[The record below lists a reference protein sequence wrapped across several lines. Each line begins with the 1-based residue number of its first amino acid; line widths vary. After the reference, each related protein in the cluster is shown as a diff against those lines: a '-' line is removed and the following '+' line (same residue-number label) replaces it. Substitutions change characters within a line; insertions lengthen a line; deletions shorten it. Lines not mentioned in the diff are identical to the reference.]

1 MALTDQELRDEWI
14 KQTGRN
20 GNNSLLDMFSSVP
33 LSTGQSV
40 SIGNRGFIPIS
51 NSRSLTDYI
60 PSASSI
66 GKYIPSEIPNVFG
79 QQNPMYESLLGAPQS
94 QALSKQ
100 SNVAGLLG
108 AAAAL
113 AQGMG
118 RQGGRRS
125 AAQNIL
131 GALGAGYGAAGQQ
144 YQQGLQNYVL
154 QQDIMQ
160 KQLAQKQLLQKQD
173 AINQVLSDP
182 KVAGDPAMKAW
193 VLNNPD
199 KALEMYVKRRGMQQ
213 FLERE
218 NQPAQ
223 IPQAAVSPDM
233 TAYGDKMAAYNEQMA
248 PYTTSG
254 GTTQVIPQPVPVR
267 EPMGQLAP
275 KTVETAPV
283 PEMYTGKFGA
293 LPTAP
298 TAPAPAA
305 PKAAPAGHPLDK
317 EIRQA
322 DLLSKYWAGEGDD
335 AVKSKEYQG
344 IAKELRTRKTQ
355 DELSTS
361 VGSSLKNM
369 NPMLQPLVDTLIANA
384 PNMSAAEIQSAAMDI
399 RKKNTDFKVST
410 ETELRKEY
418 SALPEIK
425 EFTTVETAFKQIN
438 AALSN
443 PSAANDLAAATK
455 FMKLLDP
462 GSVVRESELG
472 MAMNATGAI
481 DRVQNYFQKLQNGQ
495 VLNPEQRADFKK
507 AAQLAF
513 SAAQDTRDR
522 TSSRYVDLA
531 NSYNVDANNV
541 VLKGKGASK
550 PTETQPTP
558 QRNTKGWQLHTD
570 ANGNQAYVSPDGTKF
585 EEIK

>member
-1 MALTDQELRDEWI
+1 MADNIQAQWEQATGKPWSNQSWTSYINPVNWNLFAQE
-14 KQTGRN
+14 
-20 GNNSLLDMFSSVP
+20 
-33 LSTGQSV
+33 
-40 SIGNRGFIPIS
+40 
-51 NSRSLTDYI
+51 
-60 PSASSI
+60 
-66 GKYIPSEIPNVFG
+66 
-79 QQNPMYESLLGAPQS
+79 NPMFTGLLGADQS
-94 QALSKQ
+94 KALSQQ
-100 SNVAGLLG
+100 SNIAGLLG
-108 AAAAL
+108 TAAAL

-118 RQGGRRS
+118 RQGPRRS
-125 AAQNIL
+125 ATQNIL
-131 GALGAGYGAAGQQ
+131 SALGTGYGASGQA

-160 KQLAQKQLLQKQD
+160 KQLAQQQLAQKQS
-173 AINQVLSDP
+173 AINEVLNSPQV
-182 KVAGDPAMKAW
+182 AADPAMRAW
-193 VLNNPD
+193 VLSNPD

-218 NQPAQ
+218 NQPV
-223 IPQAAVSPDM
+223 QAAVPAADM
-233 TAYGDKMAAYNEQMA
+233 AAYNDKMAAFNEQMA

-254 GTTQVIPQPVPVR
+254 GATQVIPQAIPVR

-275 KTVETAPV
+275 GTVETAPV
-283 PEMYTGKFGA
+283 PEPFTGKFGA

-298 TAPAPAA
+298 TAPVA
-305 PKAAPAGHPLDK
+305 KAAPAGHPLDK

-322 DLLSKYWAGEGDD
+322 DLLAKYWSGEGDD
-335 AVKSKEYQG
+335 AVKAKEYQA

-355 DELSTS
+355 DELASG

-438 AALSN
+438 SALSN

-472 MAMNATGAI
+472 MAMSATGAI
-481 DRVQNYFQKLQNGQ
+481 DRMQNYFQKLQNGQ
-495 VLNPEQRADFKK
+495 MLNPEQRADFKRS
-507 AAQLAF
+507 AQLAF
-513 SAAQDTRDR
+513 NAAKDTRDQ
-522 TSSRYVDLA
+522 TSAKYIDLA

-541 VLKGKGASK
+541 VLKGKGTSK
-550 PTETQPTP
+550 PAETQPTP

-570 ANGNQAYVSPDGTKF
+570 ANGNRAYVSPDGTKF
-585 EEIK
+585 EEVK

>member
-1 MALTDQELRDEWI
+1 MADNIQAQWEQ
-14 KQTGRN
+14 QTGR
-20 GNNSLLDMFSSVP
+20 P
-33 LSTGQSV
+33 W
-40 SIGNRGFIPIS
+40 S
-51 NSRSLTDYI
+51 NSSWTDYI
-60 PSASSI
+60 NPVNW
-66 GKYIPSEIPNVFG
+66 NVFA
-79 QQNPMYESLLGAPQS
+79 QQNPMFTGLLGADQS

-100 SNVAGLLG
+100 SNIAGLLG
-108 AAAAL
+108 TAAAL
-113 AQGMG
+113 ASGMG
-118 RQGGRRS
+118 RQGPKRS
-125 AAQNIL
+125 ATQNIL
-131 GALGAGYGAAGQQ
+131 GALGAGYGASGQA
-144 YQQGLQNYVL
+144 YQQGLQNYVM
-154 QQDIMQ
+154 QQDILQ
-160 KQLAQKQLLQKQD
+160 KQLAQQQLAQKQS
-173 AINQVLSDP
+173 AINEVLTSPQVAS
-182 KVAGDPAMKAW
+182 DPAMKAW
-193 VLNNPD
+193 VLSNPD

-218 NQPAQ
+218 NQPT
-223 IPQAAVSPDM
+223 QAPTAVSPDM
-233 TAYGDKMAAYNEQMA
+233 AAYNDQMASYKEQMA

-254 GTTQVIPQPVPVR
+254 GATQVIPQATPVR
-267 EPMGQLAP
+267 EPMGQLAAG
-275 KTVETAPV
+275 TVETAPV
-283 PEMYTGKFGA
+283 PEPFTGKFGA

-298 TAPAPAA
+298 TAPVAKAA
-305 PKAAPAGHPLDK
+305 PPAPAGHPLDK

-335 AVKSKEYQG
+335 AVKSKEYQA

-355 DELSTS
+355 DELSAG
-361 VGSSLKNM
+361 VGGSLKNM

-438 AALSN
+438 NALSN

-541 VLKGKGASK
+541 VLKGKGTSK
-550 PTETQPTP
+550 PTEAQPTP

-570 ANGNQAYVSPDGTKF
+570 ANGNKAYVSPDGTKF

>member
-1 MALTDQELRDEWI
+1 MAELTDQQVRDEWT
-14 KQTGRN
+14 KYYGSNQGA
-20 GNNSLLDMFSSVP
+20 
-33 LSTGQSV
+33 SV
-40 SIGNRGFIPIS
+40 SANKGS
-51 NSRSLTDYI
+51 WTDYI
-60 PSASSI
+60 NPANLNI
-66 GKYIPSEIPNVFG
+66 FG
-79 QQNPMYESLLGAPQS
+79 QTNPVYEGLLGADQS
-94 QALSKQ
+94 KALTRQ
-100 SNVAGLLG
+100 SNISGLLG
-108 AAAAL
+108 AAAAI

-118 RQGGRRS
+118 SQGPKRS
-125 AAQNIL
+125 ATQNIL
-131 GALGAGYGAAGQQ
+131 SALGAGYGASGQA
-144 YQQGLQNYVL
+144 YQQGIQNYGL
-154 QQDIMQ
+154 QQEIMQ
-160 KQLAQKQLLQKQD
+160 KQLAQQQLLQKQD
-173 AINQVLSDP
+173 AINKVLNDP
-182 KVAGDPAMKAW
+182 AIVGDPAMKAW
-193 VLNNPD
+193 VINNPD
-199 KALEMYVKRRGMQQ
+199 KAIEYFIKRRGMQQ
-213 FLERE
+213 FMERE
-218 NQPAQ
+218 NQP
-223 IPQAAVSPDM
+223 IQAPTAISPDM
-233 TAYGDKMAAYNEQMA
+233 AMYNDQMAAYKEQMA

-254 GTTQVIPQPVPVR
+254 GATQVIPQATPVR

-275 KTVETAPV
+275 NTVETAPV
-283 PEMYTGKFGA
+283 PEPFTGKFGA

-298 TAPAPAA
+298 TAPVAKTAP
-305 PKAAPAGHPLDK
+305 PAPAGHPLDK

-335 AVKSKEYQG
+335 AVKSKEYQA
-344 IAKELRTRKTQ
+344 IAKELRSRKTQ
-355 DELSTS
+355 DELASGVS
-361 VGSSLKNM
+361 GSLKNM

-438 AALSN
+438 SALSN

-495 VLNPEQRADFKK
+495 VLNPEQRADFKR

-513 SAAQDTRDR
+513 NAAQDTRDR

-541 VLKGKGASK
+541 VLKGKGTPK
-550 PTETQPTP
+550 PVEKQPIQ

-570 ANGNQAYVSPDGTKF
+570 ANGNKAYVSPDGTKF

>member
-1 MALTDQELRDEWI
+1 MALTPEE
-14 KQTGRN
+14 RN
-20 GNNSLLDMFSSVP
+20 QFYYGNPPAQSSW
-33 LSTGQSV
+33 
-40 SIGNRGFIPIS
+40 
-51 NSRSLTDYI
+51 TDYI
-60 PSASSI
+60 NPANLNI
-66 GKYIPSEIPNVFG
+66 FAT
-79 QQNPMYESLLGAPQS
+79 QNPMYEGLLGADQS
-94 QALSKQ
+94 KALSKQ
-100 SNVAGLLG
+100 SNIAGLLG

-118 RQGGRRS
+118 KQGPRRS
-125 AAQNIL
+125 GFQNIIS
-131 GALGAGYGAAGQQ
+131 ALGAGYGASGQQ
-144 YQQGLQNYVL
+144 YQQGLQNYVT

-173 AINQVLSDP
+173 AINQVLADP

-193 VLNNPD
+193 VLSNPD

-218 NQPAQ
+218 NQPS
-223 IPQAAVSPDM
+223 PQAAVPAADM
-233 TAYGDKMAAYNEQMA
+233 AAYRDKMAAYNEQMA

-254 GTTQVIPQPVPVR
+254 GATQVIPQATPVH

-275 KTVETAPV
+275 GTVETAPV

-305 PKAAPAGHPLDK
+305 PKSAPAGHPLDK

-361 VGSSLKNM
+361 VGGSLKNM

-384 PNMSAAEIQSAAMDI
+384 PNMSAAELQSAAMDI

-438 AALSN
+438 NALSN

-541 VLKGKGASK
+541 VLRGKATSK
-550 PTETQPTP
+550 PTEAQPTP

-570 ANGNQAYVSPDGTKF
+570 ANGNRAYVSPDGTKF

>member
-1 MALTDQELRDEWI
+1 
-14 KQTGRN
+14 
-20 GNNSLLDMFSSVP
+20 MFTSVP
-33 LSTGQSV
+33 LSSGQSV
-40 SIGNRGFIPIS
+40 SIGNRGFIPVS
-51 NSRSLTDYI
+51 NNRSLTDYI
-60 PSASSI
+60 PSASTI
-66 GKYIPSEIPNVFG
+66 GEYIPKSIPNVFG
-79 QQNPMYESLLGAPQS
+79 QQNQMYESLLGTPQS

-100 SNVAGLLG
+100 SNIAGLLG
-108 AAAAL
+108 ATAAL

-118 RQGGRRS
+118 KQGPRRS
-125 AAQNIL
+125 GLQNVL
-131 GALGAGYGAAGQQ
+131 GALGAGYGASGQQ
-144 YQQGLQNYVL
+144 YQQGLQNYVT

-173 AINQVLSDP
+173 AINQVLADP

-193 VLNNPD
+193 VLSNPD

-218 NQPAQ
+218 NQPT
-223 IPQAAVSPDM
+223 QAPTAVSPDM
-233 TAYGDKMAAYNEQMA
+233 TTYGDKMAAYNEQMA

-254 GTTQVIPQPVPVR
+254 GATQVIPQAVPVR

-275 KTVETAPV
+275 GTVETAPV

-305 PKAAPAGHPLDK
+305 PKSAPAGHPLDK

-361 VGSSLKNM
+361 VGGSLKNM

-438 AALSN
+438 NALSN

-522 TSSRYVDLA
+522 TSGRYVDLA

-541 VLKGKGASK
+541 VLRGKGTSK
-550 PTETQPTP
+550 PIEAQPTP

>member
-1 MALTDQELRDEWI
+1 MADNIQAQWEQ
-14 KQTGRN
+14 QTGR
-20 GNNSLLDMFSSVP
+20 P
-33 LSTGQSV
+33 W
-40 SIGNRGFIPIS
+40 S
-51 NSRSLTDYI
+51 NSSWTDYI
-60 PSASSI
+60 NPV
-66 GKYIPSEIPNVFG
+66 KWNVFA
-79 QQNPMYESLLGAPQS
+79 QENPMFTGLLGADQAK
-94 QALSKQ
+94 ALSKQ
-100 SNVAGLLG
+100 SNIAGLLG
-108 AAAAL
+108 TAAAL
-113 AQGMG
+113 AAGMG
-118 RQGGRRS
+118 SQGTRRS

-131 GALGAGYGAAGQQ
+131 GALGAGYGASGQA
-144 YQQGLQNYVL
+144 YQQGLQNYVT

-160 KQLAQKQLLQKQD
+160 KQLAQQQLAQKQT
-173 AINQVLSDP
+173 AINEVLNSPQV
-182 KVAGDPAMKAW
+182 AADPAMRAW
-193 VLNNPD
+193 VLSNPD
-199 KALEMYVKRRGMQQ
+199 KALEMFVKRRGMQQ
-213 FLERE
+213 FMERE
-218 NQPAQ
+218 NQPS
-223 IPQAAVSPDM
+223 PTAVSPDM
-233 TAYGDKMAAYNEQMA
+233 AMYNDQMATYNEQMA

-254 GTTQVIPQPVPVR
+254 GATQVIPQATPVR
-267 EPMGQLAP
+267 EPMGQLTAG
-275 KTVETAPV
+275 TVETAPV
-283 PEMYTGKFGA
+283 PEPFTGKFGA

-298 TAPAPAA
+298 TAPAA

-335 AVKSKEYQG
+335 AVKSKEYQS
-344 IAKELRTRKTQ
+344 IAKELRSRKTQ
-355 DELSTS
+355 DELASS
-361 VGSSLKNM
+361 VGGSLKNM
-369 NPMLQPLVDTLIANA
+369 NPMLQPLVDTLISNA

-438 AALSN
+438 NALSN

-495 VLNPEQRADFKK
+495 VLNPEQRADFKR

-522 TSSRYVDLA
+522 TSARYVDLA
-531 NSYNVDANNV
+531 KSYNVDANNV
-541 VLKGKGASK
+541 VLRGKGTPK
-550 PTETQPTP
+550 PEEKQPTP
-558 QRNTKGWQLHTD
+558 QRNTKGWQLSVD
-570 ANGNQAYVSPDGTKF
+570 ANGNRAYVSPDGTKF
-585 EEIK
+585 EEVK

>member
-1 MALTDQELRDEWI
+1 MADNIQAQWEQ
-14 KQTGRN
+14 QTGR
-20 GNNSLLDMFSSVP
+20 P
-33 LSTGQSV
+33 W
-40 SIGNRGFIPIS
+40 S
-51 NSRSLTDYI
+51 NSSWTDYI
-60 PSASSI
+60 NPVNW
-66 GKYIPSEIPNVFG
+66 NVFA
-79 QQNPMYESLLGAPQS
+79 QQNPMFTGLLGADQS

-100 SNVAGLLG
+100 SNIAGLLG
-108 AAAAL
+108 TAAAL
-113 AQGMG
+113 ASGMG
-118 RQGGRRS
+118 RQGPKRS
-125 AAQNIL
+125 ATQNIL
-131 GALGAGYGAAGQQ
+131 GALGAGYGASGQA
-144 YQQGLQNYVL
+144 YQQGLQNYVM
-154 QQDIMQ
+154 QQDILQ
-160 KQLAQKQLLQKQD
+160 KQLAQQQLAQKQS
-173 AINQVLSDP
+173 AINEVLNSPQVAS
-182 KVAGDPAMKAW
+182 DPAMKAW
-193 VLNNPD
+193 VLSNPD

-218 NQPAQ
+218 NQPT
-223 IPQAAVSPDM
+223 QAPTAVSPDM
-233 TAYGDKMAAYNEQMA
+233 AAYNDQMASYKEQMA

-254 GTTQVIPQPVPVR
+254 GATQVIPQATPVR
-267 EPMGQLAP
+267 EPMGQLAAG
-275 KTVETAPV
+275 TVETAPV
-283 PEMYTGKFGA
+283 PEPFTGKFGA

-298 TAPAPAA
+298 TAPVAKAA
-305 PKAAPAGHPLDK
+305 PPAPAGHPLDK

-335 AVKSKEYQG
+335 AVKSKEYQA

-355 DELSTS
+355 DELSAG
-361 VGSSLKNM
+361 VGGSLKNM

-438 AALSN
+438 SALSN

-495 VLNPEQRADFKK
+495 VLNPEQRADFKR

-513 SAAQDTRDR
+513 NAAQDTRDR

-541 VLKGKGASK
+541 VLKGKGMPK
-550 PTETQPTP
+550 PTEKQPIQ

>member
-1 MALTDQELRDEWI
+1 MADNIQAQWEQ
-14 KQTGRN
+14 QTGR
-20 GNNSLLDMFSSVP
+20 P
-33 LSTGQSV
+33 W
-40 SIGNRGFIPIS
+40 S
-51 NSRSLTDYI
+51 NSNWTSYI
-60 PSASSI
+60 NPVNW
-66 GKYIPSEIPNVFG
+66 NVFA
-79 QQNPMYESLLGAPQS
+79 QENPMFTGLLGADQAK
-94 QALSKQ
+94 ALSQQ
-100 SNVAGLLG
+100 SNIAGLLG
-108 AAAAL
+108 TAASI

-118 RQGGRRS
+118 RQGPRRS

-131 GALGAGYGAAGQQ
+131 GALGAGYGASGQA
-144 YQQGLQNYVL
+144 YQQGLQNYVM

-160 KQLAQKQLLQKQD
+160 KQLAQQQLAQKQS
-173 AINQVLSDP
+173 AINEVLNSPQV
-182 KVAGDPAMKAW
+182 AADPAMKAW
-193 VLNNPD
+193 VLSNPD

-218 NQPAQ
+218 NKPV
-223 IPQAAVSPDM
+223 QAPTAVSPDM
-233 TAYGDKMAAYNEQMA
+233 AMYNDQMAAYNEQMA
-248 PYTTSG
+248 PYLTSG
-254 GTTQVIPQPVPVR
+254 GATQVIPQATPVR
-267 EPMGQLAP
+267 EPIGQLAP
-275 KTVETAPV
+275 GTVETAPV
-283 PEMYTGKFGA
+283 PEPFTGKFGA

-298 TAPAPAA
+298 MAPA

-335 AVKSKEYQG
+335 AVKSKEYQA
-344 IAKELRTRKTQ
+344 IAKELRSRKTQ
-355 DELSTS
+355 DEL
-361 VGSSLKNM
+361 VGGLSKSLGQL
-369 NPMLQPLVDTLIANA
+369 NPLLQPLADTLLANA
-384 PNMSAAEIQSAAMDI
+384 PNMTSAEIQSAAMDI
-399 RKKNTDFKVST
+399 RKKNSDFKVST

-438 AALSN
+438 NALSN

-513 SAAQDTRDR
+513 SAAEDTRNR
-522 TSSRYVDLA
+522 TSARYVDLA

-541 VLKGKGASK
+541 VLRGKGTSK
-550 PTETQPTP
+550 PAEKQPTP

>member
-14 KQTGRN
+14 KQTGRS
-20 GNNSLLDMFSSVP
+20 GNNSLLDMFASIP
-33 LSTGQSV
+33 LSSGQSV
-40 SIGNRGFIPIS
+40 SVANRGSIPIS
-51 NSRSLTDYI
+51 NNRSLTDYI

-66 GKYIPSEIPNVFG
+66 GKYIPSEMPNIFG

-144 YQQGLQNYVL
+144 YQQGLQNYVT

-173 AINQVLSDP
+173 AINQVLADP

-193 VLNNPD
+193 VLSNPD

-223 IPQAAVSPDM
+223 VPQAAVSPDM

-254 GTTQVIPQPVPVR
+254 GATQVIPQAVPVR
-267 EPMGQLAP
+267 EPIGQLAP
-275 KTVETAPV
+275 GTVETAPV
-283 PEMYTGKFGA
+283 PEPFTGKFGA

-298 TAPAPAA
+298 TAPVPAA
-305 PKAAPAGHPLDK
+305 PKTAPAGHPLDK

-335 AVKSKEYQG
+335 AVKSKEYQA
-344 IAKELRTRKTQ
+344 IAKELRSRKTQ
-355 DELSTS
+355 DEL
-361 VGSSLKNM
+361 VGGLSKSLGQL
-369 NPMLQPLVDTLIANA
+369 NPLLQPLADTLLANA
-384 PNMSAAEIQSAAMDI
+384 PNMTSAEIQSAAMDI
-399 RKKNTDFKVST
+399 RKKNSDFKVST

-438 AALSN
+438 NALSN

-495 VLNPEQRADFKK
+495 VLNPEQRADFKR

-522 TSSRYVDLA
+522 TSARYVDLA

-541 VLKGKGASK
+541 VLRGKGTPK
-550 PTETQPTP
+550 PVEKQPTP

-585 EEIK
+585 EEVK

>member
-1 MALTDQELRDEWI
+1 MADNIQSQWEQ
-14 KQTGRN
+14 QTGRPWSN
-20 GNNSLLDMFSSVP
+20 
-33 LSTGQSV
+33 QSWTSYLNPV
-40 SIGNRGFIPIS
+40 NW
-51 NSRSLTDYI
+51 
-60 PSASSI
+60 
-66 GKYIPSEIPNVFG
+66 NVFA
-79 QQNPMYESLLGAPQS
+79 QENPMFTGLLGADQS
-94 QALSKQ
+94 KALSQQ
-100 SNVAGLLG
+100 SNIAGLLG
-108 AAAAL
+108 TAAAL

-118 RQGGRRS
+118 KQGPRRS

-131 GALGAGYGAAGQQ
+131 SALGTGYGASGQA

-160 KQLAQKQLLQKQD
+160 KQLAQSQLAQKQS
-173 AINQVLSDP
+173 AINEVLNSPQVSS
-182 KVAGDPAMKAW
+182 DPAMRAW
-193 VLNNPD
+193 VLSNPD

-218 NQPAQ
+218 NQPTQ
-223 IPQAAVSPDM
+223 VPAAVSPDM
-233 TAYGDKMAAYNEQMA
+233 AAYGDKMAAYNEQMA

-254 GTTQVIPQPVPVR
+254 GATQVIPQATPVR

-275 KTVETAPV
+275 GTVETAPV
-283 PEMYTGKFGA
+283 PEMFTGKFGA

-298 TAPAPAA
+298 TAPIPAA

-322 DLLSKYWAGEGDD
+322 DLLSKYWSGEGDD
-335 AVKSKEYQG
+335 AVKAKEYQA

-355 DELSTS
+355 DELASG
-361 VGSSLKNM
+361 VGGSLKNM

-384 PNMSAAEIQSAAMDI
+384 PNMSSAEIQSAAMDI

-438 AALSN
+438 NALSN

-541 VLKGKGASK
+541 VLKGKGTSK
-550 PTETQPTP
+550 PSEKQTIQP
-558 QRNTKGWQLHTD
+558 RNTKGWQLHTD

-585 EEIK
+585 EEVK

>member
-1 MALTDQELRDEWI
+1 MALTPEE
-14 KQTGRN
+14 RN
-20 GNNSLLDMFSSVP
+20 QFYYGNPPAQSSW
-33 LSTGQSV
+33 
-40 SIGNRGFIPIS
+40 
-51 NSRSLTDYI
+51 TDYI
-60 PSASSI
+60 NPANLNI
-66 GKYIPSEIPNVFG
+66 FAT
-79 QQNPMYESLLGAPQS
+79 QNPMYEGLLGADQS
-94 QALSKQ
+94 KALSKQ
-100 SNVAGLLG
+100 SNIAGLLG

-118 RQGGRRS
+118 KQGPRRS
-125 AAQNIL
+125 GFQNIIS
-131 GALGAGYGAAGQQ
+131 ALGAGYGASGQQ
-144 YQQGLQNYVL
+144 YQQGLQNYVT

-173 AINQVLSDP
+173 AINQVLADP

-193 VLNNPD
+193 VLSNPD

-218 NQPAQ
+218 NQPS
-223 IPQAAVSPDM
+223 PQAAVPAADM
-233 TAYGDKMAAYNEQMA
+233 AAYRDKMAAYNEQMA

-254 GTTQVIPQPVPVR
+254 GATQVIPQATPVR

-275 KTVETAPV
+275 GTVETAPV

-361 VGSSLKNM
+361 VGGSLKNM

-438 AALSN
+438 NALSN

-522 TSSRYVDLA
+522 TSGRYVDLA

-541 VLKGKGASK
+541 VLRGKGTSK
-550 PTETQPTP
+550 PTEAQPTP

-570 ANGNQAYVSPDGTKF
+570 ANGNRAYVSPDGTKF